1 MTTNWLKKTLVG
13 ATLAGAVGAAAGLAA
28 GSATATPSPH
38 PQWRIE
44 YADPAVPGDGWVHT
58 PQTRL
63 CDGSVRV
70 AGPTV
75 QMCDGSVRV
84 TIPAP

>member
-1 MTTNWLKKTLVG
+1 MTNWLKKTMVG
-13 ATLAGAVGAAAGLAA
+13 ATLAGTVALAAGLAA
-28 GSATATPSPH
+28 GPAGATPSPH

-44 YADPAVPGDGWVHT
+44 YADPTVPGDGWVHT
-58 PQTRL
+58 PSTRL

-70 AGPTV
+70 AGTTA

-84 TIPAP
+84 AIPAP

>member
-1 MTTNWLKKTLVG
+1 MTNWLKKTLVG
-13 ATLAGAVGAAAGLAA
+13 ATLAGTVALAAGLAA
-28 GSATATPSPH
+28 GPAGATPSPH

-44 YADPAVPGDGWVHT
+44 YADPAVPDDGWVHS

-70 AGPTV
+70 AGTTA

-84 TIPAP
+84 AIPSP